1 MKKYLILLCISL
13 TLVACGSSSTTT
25 REERKAIAVGNSD
38 FLSGDYAGAIK
49 KYSEAL
55 QSNPTSPEGLFN
67 LGSAQFAQGGKLIAA
82 KDTTGKQ
89 LMEAGE
95 SNLSIVAKMKG
106 RAFPI
111 ASMAYYNLANFKF
124 SEENYKDAID
134 LYKASLRITPGFEE
148 CRRNLRIAQL
158 KQQNQD
164 QNQDKNRNKDQNKDQ
179 NQDQNKDQNKYQNQD
194 QNKYQNKDQNKDQQ
208 QQQDRMN
215 QQTADQIL
223 QAMENKENN
232 TRAKLIR
239 NSQKQ
244 QPASQRS
251 RKQW

>member
-25 REERKAIAVGNSD
+25 REERKAIAAGNSD

-67 LGSAQFAQGGKLIAA
+67 LGSAQFAQGGKLLAA

-158 KQQNQD
+158 KQQQNQD
-164 QNQDKNRNKDQNKDQ
+164 QNQDKNKNKDQNKDQ
-179 NQDQNKDQNKYQNQD
+179 NQDQNKDQNKDQNQD
-194 QNKYQNKDQNKDQQ
+194 QNKDQNKDQQ

>member
-1 MKKYLILLCISL
+1 
-13 TLVACGSSSTTT
+13 
-25 REERKAIAVGNSD
+25 
-38 FLSGDYAGAIK
+38 
-49 KYSEAL
+49 
-55 QSNPTSPEGLFN
+55 
-67 LGSAQFAQGGKLIAA
+67 
-82 KDTTGKQ
+82 
-89 LMEAGE
+89 
-95 SNLSIVAKMKG
+95 
-106 RAFPI
+106 
-111 ASMAYYNLANFKF
+111 MAYYNLANFKF

-158 KQQNQD
+158 KQQQNQD
-164 QNQDKNRNKDQNKDQ
+164 QNQDKNKNKDQNKDQ
-179 NQDQNKDQNKYQNQD
+179 NQDQNKDQNKDQNQD
-194 QNKYQNKDQNKDQQ
+194 QNKDQNKDQQ